1 MSEIST
7 VEESKATACDHPAP
21 VTDTATASVGQKVK
35 PAELTPEAVADR
47 RAPHE
52 TFVLN
57 LGPQHPATHGVLRV
71 KMTMDGEYVMRAEP
85 VCGYIHRMQE
95 KMGENRT
102 YAQFLPNTSRIDYL
116 SAMTYTHAFVGAVE
130 RAAKILPPP
139 RAEYVRVITSELNRI
154 SSHLVWWGAFL
165 LDLGG
170 FTPLLYA
177 FDDREKILDLLEG
190 ITGAR
195 LTYCYYRFGGLYNDV
210 DESFI
215 SGTTA
220 FVEQMR
226 TRLKMYR
233 ALVTDNIILRKRLE
247 GIGPITP
254 DQCRKYGATG
264 PVIRGSGVAY
274 DVRRAEPYSVYP
286 ELEFDIPHYDATDS
300 MARYEVRMEEIVQS
314 LRIIEQALAKLPAG
328 PVMAEKVP
336 RVLKLP
342 AGDYCYAVEAARG
355 RFMVRIVS
363 DGKEIPYRVKLRT
376 PCLSNLSLFEE
387 TSRGMLLADALAL
400 MGSLDLVIPDIDR

>member
-1 MSEIST
+1 MM
-7 VEESKATACDHPAP
+7 VKEERPGVVAE
-21 VTDTATASVGQKVK
+21 K
-35 PAELTPEAVADR
+35 PR
-47 RAPHE
+47 E

-57 LGPQHPATHGVLRV
+57 IGPQHPATHGVLRV
-71 KMTMDGEYVMRAEP
+71 KVTMDGEYVMRAEP
-85 VCGYIHRMQE
+85 VCGYIHRMHE

-116 SAMTYTHAFVGAVE
+116 SAMHYTHAFVGAVE
-130 RAAKILPPP
+130 RAAKIQVPP
-139 RAEYVRVITSELNRI
+139 RAEYIRVITSELNRI

-195 LTYCYYRFGGLYNDV
+195 LTYCYYRVGGLYNDV
-210 DESFI
+210 DENFLK
-215 SGTTA
+215 GTRE
-220 FVEQMR
+220 FVAHMR
-226 TRLKMYR
+226 SRLGMYR
-233 ALVTDNIILRKRLE
+233 SLVTENIIFRKRLE
-247 GIGPITP
+247 GVGPISKEL
-254 DQCRKYGATG
+254 CRKYGATG
-264 PVIRGSGVAY
+264 PVIRGSGIGY
-274 DVRRAEPYSVYP
+274 DVRKAEPYSAYSD
-286 ELEFDIPHYDATDS
+286 FDFEIPVFEETDS
-300 MARYEVRMEEIVQS
+300 MARYLVRMEELVQS
-314 LRIIEQALAKLPAG
+314 LRIIEQSLDKLPEG
-328 PVMAEKVP
+328 PVIAEKVP

-342 AGDYCYAVEAARG
+342 VGDYCYAVEAARG

-363 DGKEIPYRVKLRT
+363 DNKEIPYRVKLRT

-387 TSRGMLLADALAL
+387 ASAGMLLADALAL

>member
-1 MSEIST
+1 VIVKESIST
-7 VEESKATACDHPAP
+7 VNSADN
-21 VTDTATASVGQKVK
+21 K
-35 PAELTPEAVADR
+35 PQ
-47 RAPHE
+47 E

-71 KMTMDGEYVMRAEP
+71 KMTMDGEYILRAEP

-102 YAQFLPNTSRIDYL
+102 YAQYLPNTSRIDYL
-116 SAMTYTHAFVGAVE
+116 SAMTYTHAFVGVVE
-130 RAAKILPPP
+130 RAMKIQVPP
-139 RAEYVRVITSELNRI
+139 RAEYIRVITSELNRI

-177 FDDREKILDLLEG
+177 FDDREKILDLLEA

-195 LTYCYYRFGGLYNDV
+195 LTYCYYRIGGVCNDV
-210 DESFI
+210 DDAFLE
-215 SGTTA
+215 GTRN
-220 FVEQMR
+220 FVAHMR
-226 TRLKMYR
+226 PRLKMYR
-233 ALVTDNIILRKRLE
+233 ELVTGNIILRKRLID
-247 GIGPITP
+247 IGHISQET
-254 DQCRKYGATG
+254 CRKYGATG
-264 PVIRGSGVAY
+264 PVIRGSGIRY

-286 ELEFDIPHYDATDS
+286 EFDFEIPTFPECDS
-300 MARYEVRMEEIVQS
+300 MARYLVRMEEIVQS
-314 LRIIEQALAKLPAG
+314 LRIIEQALDKLPAG
-328 PVMAEKVP
+328 PVMADKVP

-342 AGDYCYAVEAARG
+342 AGDNCYAVEAARG
-355 RFMVRIVS
+355 RFLVRLVS
-363 DGKEIPYRVKLRT
+363 DNKEFPYRVKLRT

-387 TSRGMLLADALAL
+387 ASKGMLLADALAL